1 MLFNALFGHVIF
13 WKTSPDQEGPF
24 RKKTFFTFCS
34 YSVFMCMCVFQ
45 QVYNLLILEMKVVV
59 LFSLVFGRALG
70 QQSHLVLRGLSLAY
84 SNV

>member
-1 MLFNALFGHVIF
+1 
-13 WKTSPDQEGPF
+13 
-24 RKKTFFTFCS
+24 
-34 YSVFMCMCVFQ
+34 MCMCVFQ